1 LQSATAGPIIGVRQN
16 AAKAPDPMAH
26 EIIALI
32 AQYGLLLVFLNVLVE
47 QAGVPVP
54 AVPTLV
60 VSGALSA
67 GGRLPFGGIL
77 LAALVACLI
86 ADWVWYSAGRR
97 FGAGVMRTICRISLS
112 PDSCVKQ
119 SELRFQRW
127 RGQVL
132 LIAKFVPGLSTVA
145 PPLVGAMGLRPA
157 TFVLLDGLGSL
168 LWVGVAAGLG
178 YAFSPGV
185 DRLLEVLENA
195 GTVAL
200 MVLGSLLAIYIL
212 LKWWQRRRLLVS
224 LRMARISVDDLHQAI
239 ESGQRPVVVDVRA
252 EASRQ
257 LDNRVI
263 PGALLVELG
272 RIDRL
277 LSEVPFEAELVLYC
291 NCPNEVTA
299 AKVAKVLMEHG
310 YRRVRPLLGGLDAW
324 DSAGYSIAR
333 IDVTDAAGSPGA
345 AV

>member
-1 LQSATAGPIIGVRQN
+1 
-16 AAKAPDPMAH
+16 MAH

-32 AQYGLLLVFLNVLVE
+32 AQYGLLLVFLNVLAE

-67 GGRLPFGGIL
+67 GGQLPFAGIL
-77 LAALVACLI
+77 IAALAACLL
-86 ADWVWYSAGRR
+86 ADLMWYSAGRR
-97 FGAGVMRTICRISLS
+97 FGAGVMRTICRVSLS

-119 SELRFQRW
+119 SEMRFQRW

-145 PPLVGAMGLRPA
+145 PPLVGAMGLQPGA
-157 TFVLLDGLGSL
+157 FVLLDGLGSL
-168 LWVGVAAGLG
+168 LWAGVAVGLG
-178 YAFSPGV
+178 YVFSPGI

-195 GTVAL
+195 GTIAL
-200 MVLGSLLAIYIL
+200 FILGGLLAMYIL

-224 LRMARISVDDLHQAI
+224 LRMARISVDDLHHAI
-239 ESGQRPVVVDVRA
+239 ESGDRPIVVDVRA

-272 RIDRL
+272 AVDRL
-277 LSEVPFEAELVLYC
+277 LHEVPFEAELVLYC

-310 YRRVRPLLGGLDAW
+310 YHRVRPLQGGLDAW
-324 DSAGYSIAR
+324 DAAGYAVAR
-333 IDVTDAAGSPGA
+333 LEAVDMAEPPRA